1 MLQSAGVVAWSWE
14 LRSVCF
20 PTGHE
25 KTTCCQNLN
34 HRRRGLRATFLRL
47 PLADY
52 SRMAR
57 KGISLQLQ
65 QCAI

>member
-1 MLQSAGVVAWSWE
+1 MLQSAGLVVWSWE

-34 HRRRGLRATFLRL
+34 HRGLRATFLTL
-47 PLADY
+47 QLADY